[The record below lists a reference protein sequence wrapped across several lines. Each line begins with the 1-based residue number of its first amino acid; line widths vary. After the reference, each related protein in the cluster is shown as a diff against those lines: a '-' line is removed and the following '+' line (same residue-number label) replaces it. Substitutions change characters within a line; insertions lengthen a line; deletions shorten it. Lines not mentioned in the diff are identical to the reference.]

1 MLPSVLTTQVED
13 AIKSFLLH
21 SFDMSSPLFR
31 REDGSTAMSDFL
43 NEPGNLSKGPYLSIN
58 LPFRNSQLSQQ
69 FFSHIEMPFVPY
81 SHQAKAYHRLAAAK
95 PESTLIATGTG
106 SGKTECFMYP
116 LLNYCAA
123 TKAQG
128 IRAIIIYPMNALA
141 ADQAKR
147 FAKTISSNQG
157 LKNKVSVGLFI
168 GQDGG
173 KTHKVM
179 GPDKV
184 ITCKDT
190 LRQYPPDILLTNYKM
205 LDLLLMRPADQPLW
219 RYNNPETLGYIA
231 VDELHTFDGAQGTD
245 LSCLLRRLQHKLKT
259 PPGHIACIGT
269 SATVGDD
276 HIALRGY
283 ATKIFN
289 SPFDTDSVI
298 IEDRLNH
305 HEYLENA
312 PLSFFNAPSIDDI
325 PKKTTHGD
333 LESYINQVITA
344 WFGNDTLHI
353 DNNWQSD
360 KATAQRIALGDA
372 LKQHRFFTRLL
383 KTLQGEVVAFDAL
396 VQNLFGHADCV
407 ILLESFCALIS
418 VARKAVKED
427 QKTSAKRQAKN
438 LPRPVLPFLQ
448 IRLQMWLREL
458 RRMVASVGQQEV
470 GQQQYSQRPKITYSD
485 DLTNIDDETRYL
497 PIVHCRDCSATGW
510 GGVKP
515 TNETQIDDDLLMFY
529 QLYFANNPD
538 AVMLFPLPQNTK
550 VMTDKSIGTHYKLCP
565 SCLQLNNPIAKT
577 CGLCEHET
585 LTDVVQVDD
594 TKIKKS
600 GGATKLKASHDCPF
614 CQSENGISVLGSQ
627 AASLIG
633 VMSQQLFGSNFNAD
647 KKLITFSDSV
657 QDAAHRAGFL
667 TARTYPLMIRSLI
680 AHAVASQP
688 ESISLAQLS
697 LLVGQYAQTQL
708 TEDTDFVGTYI
719 APDMEWLRDY
729 GILRNEGTLAS
740 SSDLRSL
747 VCKRL
752 EWEAFSEFG
761 LKTELGRSLEKTQ
774 FASISAEIDKI
785 QQASMVLH
793 AALKQEIAAL
803 VNLSP
808 TTVDAFVIGLLHM
821 MRVRGAILHPSLEAY
836 IKGAGNIYALNK
848 IGANGLYMPNFGY
861 SSRKPRFVSIEKV
874 ASVFDYIAK
883 GSGSRPGEYLQ
894 WFNKTIAS
902 GNNALASGDAA
913 LVFERTFTLLKKHQL
928 VDCIDVAD
936 KNVWGLKPET
946 LMVSRDTSE
955 LKCNLCQM
963 RYKVPAKALPYWQTN
978 MPCLVDSCQG
988 HLAIYH
994 NQNQA
999 PSTNWATAN
1008 LVRINGHEHTG
1019 LLEGPVR
1026 DNVERSFINGNKAWD
1041 TNLLS
1046 ATPTLEM
1053 GIDIGDLSSV
1063 VLCSVPPAQANY
1075 LQRIGRAGRRDG
1087 NALNVTFATGNPH
1100 DLYYYADPLNMM
1112 SGAMA
1117 PPGVFLEALAVLERQ
1132 LTAFCFDNWVA
1143 SGIDAAAIPGSVR
1156 DLLNAIEGEH
1166 KAKFPYNLF
1175 DFINQHQGDLFTQFI
1190 DLFDQLADDINAVK
1204 HLTEFMCGTA
1214 NEVTLTGRM
1223 TNRLTKLVA
1232 DRKSLNARVGKIDRE
1247 IKKVNDSPVQQPDHQ
1262 EVLDALTSERQGIRG
1277 LVNRINRKSTLNFFT
1292 DEGLLPNYAFPEAG
1306 ITIRSILWRKSEQV
1320 EVDAGGSK
1328 FQRDTYDYERP
1339 ASAALSEL
1347 APENSFYAG
1356 GNKVEI
1362 EQVDLNVS
1370 DVEYWRLCNHCNHCE
1385 NLSETSDVHKTCPK
1399 CNHPGWNDS
1408 AQKTQMLKLRQ
1419 VYARANKREAKISD
1433 DSDSRTPKFYKR
1445 QMLVDFDPE
1454 QVVNAYKIECADMPF
1469 GFDFVR
1475 KIKIKDINFGEPDAQ
1490 AEQLSVAG
1498 ELTSRA
1504 GFAVCKECGMVKK
1517 PNNIKH
1523 DLTCSFNGNEQAI
1536 QDPNNYIDCLY
1547 LYRELVSEAI
1557 RIVLP
1562 VTSYSAGS
1570 ESEASFAAA
1579 IQLGLKK
1586 YFQGSIDHIKST
1598 DFNEPVNEGEG
1609 RRHYLVI
1616 YDTIPG
1622 GTGYLKEL
1630 MRDPQKLLDLIQK
1643 AYECLDNCRCNSDP
1657 EKNGC
1662 YQCIYAYR
1670 DRQKMPLISRDL
1682 AKSMM
1687 QQILEKRNQ
1696 VKKVHSLTEIDPN
1709 VLLESELER
1718 KFIDK
1723 LKVAGKQWRLSK
1735 ALVNDKN
1742 GYLLTVGK
1750 QNALETVWRIEPQ
1763 VNLDS
1768 SDGVSEPCKPD
1779 FVLWPAKTDSQIKP
1793 IVVFLDGF
1801 EHHYNIVDVDAQK
1814 RASIYA
1820 SGRFIVWTLGWYDLI
1835 NKGLEHVNEYLSPF
1849 QEKMFRDMFG
1859 KKVSD
1864 NNYNQWELVAKQQ
1877 NSFELLTN
1885 LLEKPQQ
1892 GLASYTGAAGCHA
1905 LCWLNIKANSAKNP
1919 KLAQKLEYELRENAS
1934 PDRLDELM
1942 PDQPFWFGGLLDALG
1957 SSQQMVEIAVSIQLS
1972 EFTVQ
1977 GLSKKAFFDHLMS
1990 KIKVH
1995 ICFDDQDHDQLHY
2008 KKALNGFWRL
2018 VNLLQFL
2025 PDVSWTTRKAVL
2037 NSQSISTTAPL
2048 LKTITLNFVSFEW
2061 EQLLERSLLTGDL
2074 SLLASGDLILGEDG
2088 YELVKNDEIIG
2099 NAELAWPDAQ
2109 VALFCEDEQQD
2120 KTVFEQAGW
2129 TCLIE
2134 PVTPELIDVLSPLI
2148 SKPVAEHPG
2157 ES

>member
-1 MLPSVLTTQVED
+1 MLPSVLTTQIED
-13 AIKSFLLH
+13 ALKSFLLH

-31 REDGSTAMSDFL
+31 REDGTTAMSDFL
-43 NEPGNLSKGPYLSIN
+43 SEPGNLSKGPYLSIN
-58 LPFRNSQLSQQ
+58 LPFRNSQLSRQ
-69 FFSHIEMPFVPY
+69 FFSHIDMPFVPY

-128 IRAIIIYPMNALA
+128 VRAIIIYPMNALA
-141 ADQAKR
+141 TDQAKR
-147 FAKTISSNQG
+147 FAKTISGNAE

-168 GQDGG
+168 GQEEA
-173 KTHKVM
+173 KTNKVM

-184 ITCKDT
+184 ITCKET
-190 LRQYPPDILLTNYKM
+190 LRRYPPDILLTNYKM
-205 LDLLLMRPADQPLW
+205 LDLLLMRPADQSLW
-219 RYNNPETLGYIA
+219 QHNDPETLRYIA

-276 HIALRGY
+276 HVALRDY
-283 ATKIFN
+283 AAQIFN
-289 SPFDTDSVI
+289 SPFDTDAVI
-298 IEDRLNH
+298 IEDRLGH
-305 HEYLENA
+305 QEYLEDVS
-312 PLSFFNAPSIDDI
+312 LSYFNAPAISDI
-325 PKKTTHGD
+325 PAQTNHD
-333 LESYINQVITA
+333 NPERYINQVITA
-344 WFGNDTLHI
+344 WFGSDTLHI
-353 DNNWQSD
+353 DKNWDSD
-360 KATAQRIALGDA
+360 KARAQRVALGDA

-396 VQNLFGHADCV
+396 VQNLFGNASCTV
-407 ILLESFCALIS
+407 LLESFCALVS
-418 VARKAVKED
+418 VARKAGNED
-427 QKTSAKRQAKN
+427 KKTSAKRQSKN

-470 GQQQYSQRPKITYSD
+470 SQQQYSQLPRITYSD

-515 TNETQIDDDLLMFY
+515 SNDTQVDDDLLMFY

-550 VMTDKSIGTHYKLCP
+550 TMVDKSIGTHYKFCP
-565 SCLQLNNPIAKT
+565 SCLQLNNPMAKT
-577 CGLCEHET
+577 CGLCEHES
-585 LTDVVQVDD
+585 LTDVVKIDD
-594 TKIKKS
+594 SKIKTS
-600 GGATKLKASHDCPF
+600 GGATRLQASHNCPF

-647 KKLITFSDSV
+647 KQLITFSDSV

-680 AHAVASQP
+680 AHTVADQADP
-688 ESISLAQLS
+688 ISLAQLS
-697 LLVGQYAQTQL
+697 LKIGQYAQAKL
-708 TEDTDFVGTYI
+708 TEAADFVGTYI

-729 GILRNEGTLAS
+729 GTLKNEGTLS
-740 SSDLRSL
+740 SASDLSSL

-761 LKTELGRSLEKTQ
+761 LKTELGRSLEKTR
-774 FASISAEIDKI
+774 FASVSPEIDQV
-785 QQASMVLH
+785 QQASMLLH
-793 AALKQEIAAL
+793 AALKQEIVAL
-803 VNLSP
+803 AHLSP
-808 TTVDAFVIGLLHM
+808 TAVDAFVIGLLHM
-821 MRVRGAILHPSLEAY
+821 MRVRGAILHQSLVPY
-836 IKGAGNIYALNK
+836 IKQAGNIYALNK

-883 GSGSRPGEYLQ
+883 GASSRPGEYLQ
-894 WFNKTIAS
+894 WFNKTIAT
-902 GNNALASGDAA
+902 GNRVLASADAA
-913 LVFERTFTLLKKHQL
+913 LVFERTLTLLKKHHL
-928 VDCIDVAD
+928 VDCVDVAD
-936 KNVWGLKPET
+936 KNVWGLKPEA

-955 LKCNLCQM
+955 LQCNLCQM
-963 RYKVPAKALPYWQTN
+963 RYKVPTTVLPHWQTH

-988 HLAIYH
+988 HLALY
-994 NQNQA
+994 NTKKQA
-999 PSTNWATAN
+999 LPTNWATAD

-1026 DNVERSFINGNKAWD
+1026 DNVERSFINGHKAWD

-1087 NALNVTFATGNPH
+1087 NALNITFATGNPH

-1117 PPGVFLEALAVLERQ
+1117 PPGVFLKALAVLERQ

-1143 SGIDAAAIPGSVR
+1143 SGIDDGAIPGSVR
-1156 DLLNAIEGEH
+1156 DLLNAVEGAH

-1175 DFINQHQGDLFTQFI
+1175 AFINQHQGELFTQFI
-1190 DLFDQLADDINAVK
+1190 DLFDHLADDSDAVK

-1214 NEVTLTGRM
+1214 NEITLTGRM
-1223 TNRLTKLVA
+1223 TNRLSKLVA
-1232 DRKSLNARVGKIDRE
+1232 DRKSLSARVGKIDRE
-1247 IKKVNDSPVQQPDHQ
+1247 IKKVNDSPVQQPDHP
-1262 EVLDALTSERQGIRG
+1262 EILDALTAERQGIRG
-1277 LVNRINRKSTLNFFT
+1277 LINRINRQSTLNFFT

-1306 ITIRSILWRKSEQV
+1306 VTIRSILWRKTEQV
-1320 EVDAGGSK
+1320 EIDAGGGK

-1356 GNKVEI
+1356 GNKVEV

-1370 DVEYWRLCNHCNHCE
+1370 DVEDWRLCNHCNHCE
-1385 NLSETSDVHKTCPK
+1385 DLSLSGDVHKTCPK
-1399 CNHPGWNDS
+1399 CNHSGWNDS

-1419 VYARANKREAKISD
+1419 VYARANKRDAKISD

-1454 QVVNAYKIECADMPF
+1454 QVVNAYKIDSADMPF

-1475 KIKIKDINFGEPDAQ
+1475 KVKIKDINFGEPDAQ

-1517 PNNIKH
+1517 SKNIKH

-1536 QDPNNYIDCLY
+1536 QDPSNYIDCLY
-1547 LYRELVSEAI
+1547 LYRELTSEAI

-1586 YFQGSIDHIKST
+1586 YFKGSIDHIKST
-1598 DFNEPVNEGEG
+1598 DFNEPINEGEG

-1630 MRDPQKLLDLIQK
+1630 MRDPQNLLRLIQLS
-1643 AYECLDNCRCNSDP
+1643 YDCLDNCGCNSVP

-1670 DRQKMPLISRDL
+1670 DRQKMPLISRDR

-1687 QQILEKRNQ
+1687 QQILENRDKLQ
-1696 VKKVHSLTEIDPN
+1696 SVQSLAEIDPN

-1750 QNALETVWRIEPQ
+1750 QNALEVVWRIEPQ

-1768 SDGVSEPCKPD
+1768 KDGVGIACKPD
-1779 FVLWPAKTDSQIKP
+1779 FVFWPARTDSQVKP
-1793 IVVFLDGF
+1793 IAVFLDGF
-1801 EHHYNIVDVDAQK
+1801 EHHYDIVDVDAQK
-1814 RASIYA
+1814 RAAIYA

-1835 NKGLEHVNEYLSPF
+1835 NKGLAHVKEYLDLF
-1849 QEKMFRDMFG
+1849 QEKGVRDKFG
-1859 KKVSD
+1859 KQISD
-1864 NNYNQWELVAKQQ
+1864 SNYSQWELVAKQQ
-1877 NSFELLTN
+1877 NSFELLAN

-1892 GLASYTGAAGCHA
+1892 TLAHFSGAAGCHA
-1905 LCWLNIKANSAKNP
+1905 LSWLNKDGISVKHPN
-1919 KLAQKLEYELRENAS
+1919 LAQKLDYELRENS
-1934 PDRLDELM
+1934 FGDRVTDLVPAE
-1942 PDQPFWFGGLLDALG
+1942 PFWFGGLLDTLG
-1957 SSQQMVEIAVSIQLS
+1957 SSPRMVEIAVSIKLA
-1972 EFTVQ
+1972 EFSVK
-1977 GLSKKAFFDHLMS
+1977 GLSKAAFFDHLMN

-1995 ICFDDQDHDQLHY
+1995 ICFDDRDHHQLHY
-2008 KKALNGFWRL
+2008 KAALNGYWRL
-2018 VNLLQFL
+2018 INILQFL

-2037 NSQSISTTAPL
+2037 NSSSISTPEPQASALTLSSVEWGEL
-2048 LKTITLNFVSFEW
+2048 LA
-2061 EQLLERSLLTGDL
+2061 RSLLSGEL
-2074 SLLASGDLILGEDG
+2074 SLLGSEGFTLAEDG
-2088 YELVKNDEIIG
+2088 YELVKNDEVIG
-2099 NAELAWPDAQ
+2099 IAELAWSGAQ
-2109 VALFCEDEQQD
+2109 VALFCADEQQD
-2120 KTVFEQAGW
+2120 KAVFEQAGW
-2129 TCLIE
+2129 TCLME
-2134 PVTPELIDVLSPLI
+2134 PVTPELIDELRLLI
-2148 SKPVAEHPG
+2148 SEPITE
-2157 ES
+2157 